1 MVTETEWLS
10 LDPGEEV
17 VWRGAPRVLRI
28 MSDVARFVVWS
39 VAAFVAAFVVTT
51 VVNVPLPI
59 PDLAAW
65 GVAVAWTLL
74 QAVSPVKSYLQTR
87 NTEYV
92 LTDKN
97 LYEKTG
103 VWSENVTRVGVD
115 KIQNTQ
121 LKKDFFGNTFDYGTI
136 LVSTAGGGGVELAIA
151 DLDDPDELRTALR
164 TQMSRASQQTQG
176 DSRAGVGG
184 VDPETAQRLVEEAR
198 KLRETAETIERHVH

>member
-1 MVTETEWLS
+1 MVTESEWLS
-10 LDPGEEV
+10 LDPGEEI
-17 VWRGAPRVLRI
+17 VWRGQPRTLRI
-28 MSDVARFVVWS
+28 LSAVARFVVWS
-39 VAAFVAAFVVTT
+39 VVAFVAAFAVTR

-59 PDLAAW
+59 PDLAVW
-65 GVAVAWTLL
+65 GVAVLWTLL
-74 QAVSPVKSYLQTR
+74 QAVTPVKSYLRTT

-92 LTDKN
+92 LTTQN
-97 LYEKTG
+97 VYEKTG

-164 TQMSRASQQTQG
+164 TQMARASQQTG
-176 DSRAGVGG
+176 RDAGAGSGG
-184 VDPETAQRLVEEAR
+184 VDPETVQTLVDEAQ